1 MAKESNLL
9 DDMDAAAKQLLSSV
23 NGTTI
28 TTDGPGA
35 EPQPIDIKG
44 RIAAFAAVTDYL
56 AVKHKIQP
64 AGAKK
69 NGLDGYRTAI
79 NGGATGRRA
88 NRQGASA
95 SGGAADAE
103 DGDD

>member
-1 MAKESNLL
+1 MAIESSLL
-9 DDMDAAAKQLLSSV
+9 DDMDKAAKQLLSSV
-23 NGTTI
+23 NGITI
-28 TTDGPGA
+28 CADGPGA

-69 NGLDGYRTAI
+69 NGLDGYRATI
-79 NGGATGRRA
+79 NGGETRRRA
-88 NRQGASA
+88 NRQGVAASDSA
-95 SGGAADAE
+95 SSAE
-103 DGDD
+103 AGDD

>member
-1 MAKESNLL
+1 MAKETSLL
-9 DDMDAAAKQLLSSV
+9 DDMDAAARELLSSV
-23 NGTTI
+23 NGITI
-28 TTDGPGA
+28 TVDGPGA

-69 NGLDGYRTAI
+69 NGLDGYRATI
-79 NGGATGRRA
+79 NGGEARRRA
-88 NRQGASA
+88 NRQGAKT
-95 SGGAADAE
+95 SGGAADA
-103 DGDD
+103 DAGDD